1 MNWFNISLKKYIELK
16 DLYLDP
22 EITDEDRLLYQ
33 IKILFDI
40 DPLKLKANELHK
52 YVNEMRFLGEKVPKV
67 KLKSTYVLG
76 ENTYVLK
83 KDLKDF
89 SVAQWLDW
97 NNFLKEGSDIDNY
110 AKLLS
115 VFFFPVGKDV
125 KEYAEGY
132 EIEQVRQDI
141 NNHLSIADA
150 NSIASFFL
158 RYQKILSIVFLKS
171 IKRKI
176 LKTPLEKKEK
186 KKIKKEMRKLIWQT
200 IFHGGYHLC

>member
-40 DPLKLKANELHK
+40 DPLKLKPTELHK
-52 YVNEMRFLGEKVPKV
+52 YINEMKFLGEKVPKV
-67 KLKSTYVLG
+67 KLK
-76 ENTYVLK
+76 NTYKLGQNTYILK

-115 VFFFPVGKDV
+115 VFFFPEGQT
-125 KEYAEGY
+125 EYAEGY
-132 EIEQVRQDI
+132 DIEQVRQDI
-141 NNHLSIADA
+141 NNHLSIIDA
-150 NSIASFFL
+150 NSISCFFLTYHKASFLLFL
-158 RYQKILSIVFLKS
+158 LST
-171 IKRKI
+171 KRKI
-176 LKTPLEKKEK
+176 LKTPMEKTEK
-186 KKIKKEMRKLIWQT
+186 KKIKREMRKLIWKT
-200 IFHGGYHLC
+200 LFRGV

>member
-22 EITDEDRLLYQ
+22 ELSDEDRLIYQ

-40 DPLKLKANELHK
+40 DPLKLKTSELHK
-52 YVNEMRFLGEKVPKV
+52 CVNEMRFLGEKVPKV
-67 KLKSTYVLG
+67 KLK
-76 ENTYVLK
+76 NTYKLGQNTYILK

-115 VFFFPVGKDV
+115 VFFFPEGKDV
-125 KEYAEGY
+125 KDYGEGY
-132 EIEQVRQDI
+132 DIEQVRQDI
-141 NNHLSIADA
+141 NNFLSIPDA
-150 NSIASFFL
+150 TSIASFFL
-158 RYQKILSIVFLKS
+158 RYQKGLLIASLLYTRK
-171 IKRKI
+171 KI

-186 KKIKKEMRKLIWQT
+186 KRIKKEMRKLIWKT
-200 IFHGGYHLC
+200 LLAGG

>member
-1 MNWFNISLKKYIELK
+1 MNWFNISIKKYIELK

-22 EITDEDRLLYQ
+22 ELSDEDRLFYQ

-40 DPLKLKANELHK
+40 EPLKLKPTELHK
-52 YVNEMRFLGEKVPKV
+52 YINEMKFLGEKVPKV

-115 VFFFPVGKDV
+115 VFFFPEGKDV
-125 KEYAEGY
+125 KDYGEGY
-132 EIEQVRQDI
+132 DIEQVRNDI
-141 NNHLSIADA
+141 NNYLSIIDA

-158 RYQKILSIVFLKS
+158 LYQKTLLIASLKS

-176 LKTPLEKKEK
+176 LQTPLEKKEK
-186 KKIKKEMRKLIWQT
+186 KKIKKQFRKLIWKT
-200 IFHGGYHLC
+200 IFRGV

>member
-22 EITDEDRLLYQ
+22 ELFDEDRLIYQ

-40 DPLKLKANELHK
+40 DPLKLKPTELHK
-52 YVNEMRFLGEKVPKV
+52 CINEMRFLGEKVPKV
-67 KLKSTYVLG
+67 KLK
-76 ENTYVLK
+76 NTYKLGQNTYILK

-89 SVAQWLDW
+89 SVAQWIDW

-115 VFFFPVGKDV
+115 VFFFPEGQT
-125 KEYAEGY
+125 EYAEGY

-141 NNHLSIADA
+141 NNFLSIPDA

-158 RYQKILSIVFLKS
+158 RYQKGLLIASLLYT
-171 IKRKI
+171 RKKV
-176 LKTPLEKKEK
+176 LKTPMNKEQKKELK
-186 KKIKKEMRKLIWQT
+186 RQFRKLIWQT
-200 IFHGGYHLC
+200 IFRGV

>member
-22 EITDEDRLLYQ
+22 ELSDEDRLIYQ

-40 DPLKLKANELHK
+40 DPLKLKPTELHK
-52 YVNEMRFLGEKVPKV
+52 YINEMRFLGEKVPKV

-115 VFFFPVGKDV
+115 VFFFPDGKDV
-125 KEYAEGY
+125 KDYGEGY
-132 EIEQVRQDI
+132 DIEQVRNDI
-141 NNHLSIADA
+141 NNYLSIPDA
-150 NSIASFFL
+150 TSIASFFL
-158 RYQKILSIVFLKS
+158 TYRRASLIASLLST
-171 IKRKI
+171 KRKI
-176 LKTPLEKKEK
+176 MKTPLEKKEK
-186 KKIKKEMRKLIWQT
+186 KKIKREMRKLIWKT
-200 IFHGGYHLC
+200 LLTGV

>member
-40 DPLKLKANELHK
+40 DPLKLKTTELHK
-52 YVNEMRFLGEKVPKV
+52 YINEMKFLGEKIPKV
-67 KLKSTYVLG
+67 KLKSKYVLG

-89 SVAQWLDW
+89 NVSMWIDFQ
-97 NNFLKEGSDIDNY
+97 NFLKEGGGNIDNY
-110 AKLLS
+110 YKILS
-115 VFFFPVGKDV
+115 VFFFPEGKDV
-125 KEYAEGY
+125 KDYGEGY
-132 EIEQVRQDI
+132 DIEQVRNDI
-141 NNHLSIADA
+141 NNHLSIIDA

-158 RYQKILSIVFLKS
+158 TYRRALLIASLIST
-171 IKRKI
+171 KRKI
-176 LKTPLEKKEK
+176 MKTPLEKKEK
-186 KKIKKEMRKLIWQT
+186 KKIKKEMRKLIWQI
-200 IFHGGYHLC
+200 IFRGG

>member
-1 MNWFNISLKKYIELK
+1 MNWFDISLKKYIELK

-22 EITDEDRLLYQ
+22 EITDEDRLFYQ

-40 DPLKLKANELHK
+40 EPLKLKPTELHK
-52 YVNEMRFLGEKVPKV
+52 YINEMKFLGEKVPKV

-89 SVAQWLDW
+89 SVAQWVDW
-97 NNFLKEGSDIDNY
+97 NNFLNEGSDIDNY

-115 VFFFPVGKDV
+115 VFFFPEGKDV
-125 KEYAEGY
+125 KDYGEGY
-132 EIEQVRQDI
+132 DIEQVRNDI
-141 NNHLSIADA
+141 NIFLSIPDA
-150 NSIASFFL
+150 TSIASFFL
-158 RYQKILSIVFLKS
+158 TYHKASLIASLLYT
-171 IKRKI
+171 KRKI

-186 KKIKKEMRKLIWQT
+186 KKIKREMRKLIWKT
-200 IFHGGYHLC
+200 IFRGD

>member
-22 EITDEDRLLYQ
+22 EITDEDRLFYQ

-52 YVNEMRFLGEKVPKV
+52 YINEMKFLGEKVPKV
-67 KLKSTYVLG
+67 KLKSTYKLG
-76 ENTYVLK
+76 QNTYVLK

-89 SVAQWLDW
+89 NVSMWIDFQ
-97 NNFLKEGSDIDNY
+97 NFLKEGSDIDNY

-115 VFFFPVGKDV
+115 VFFFPVGKDM
-125 KEYAEGY
+125 KDYGEGY
-132 EIEQVRQDI
+132 DIEQVRQDI

-150 NSIASFFL
+150 TSIASFFL
-158 RYQKILSIVFLKS
+158 RYQKALLIRSLLYT
-171 IKRKI
+171 RKKV
-176 LKTPLEKKEK
+176 LKTPMNREQKKELK
-186 KKIKKEMRKLIWQT
+186 SQFRKLIWQAL
-200 IFHGGYHLC
+200 IGG